1 MRGVVSIIVLRSST
15 VITTSSVVVVV
26 VVVDV
31 VATSWPLKTD
41 WPVLDERSDLKL
53 QAQIV
58 YP

>member
-26 VVVDV
+26 VVVVDV

-41 WPVLDERSDLKL
+41 WPVLEELEDPFR
-53 QAQIV
+53 
-58 YP
+58 P